1 MKNNPLIT
9 TDIEE
14 SVLDDVTITNTL
26 LATNTSSGNNN
37 TTNTTNNYYAH
48 DNPADYCENGA
59 KINRANDEGLLNK
72 DNILFALDTPT
83 TANKANILTTIKRTF
98 DSFQINHIN

>member
-26 LATNTSSGNNN
+26 LATNTSSDNNN

-59 KINRANDEGLLNK
+59 DIKRLDNRLDRLEQKI
-72 DNILFALDTPT
+72 DNI
-83 TANKANILTTIKRTF
+83 IK
-98 DSFQINHIN
+98 SLLAMK